1 MIMLVCVCVCV
12 YIYIYI
18 YMFLFF
24 HFFSSGLRC
33 INMLVGISLTGGIG
47 NQLEKQLTLA
57 KDRRRSLYIL
67 LRN

>member
-1 MIMLVCVCVCV
+1 
-12 YIYIYI
+12 
-18 YMFLFF
+18 MFLFF

-33 INMLVGISLTGGIG
+33 INTLVGISLTGGIG

-57 KDRRRSLYIL
+57 KDRRRTLYIL

>member
-1 MIMLVCVCVCV
+1 MIMLVYT

-18 YMFLFF
+18 MFLFF

-33 INMLVGISLTGGIG
+33 INTLVGISLTGGIG

-57 KDRRRSLYIL
+57 KDRRRTLYIL